1 MKARS
6 LLRMMALGV
15 SLGLGGCSYTHSYIE
30 GVKVTSAHIQ
40 EIKIGRTMELDLI
53 RLLGSP
59 TKKEKT
65 PGGNDRLV
73 YESTEIKSLTFPGG
87 YQAKGFFDEEKDEA
101 FEIILKDGVVQNYRF
116 IKP

>member
-1 MKARS
+1 VILSWVGRVRIHSS
-6 LLRMMALGV
+6 LLG
-15 SLGLGGCSYTHSYIE
+15 
-30 GVKVTSAHIQ
+30 GVKVTPAHLQ
-40 EIKIGRTMELDLI
+40 EISISRTTELDFI
-53 RLLGSP
+53 KLLGPP

-65 PGGNDRLV
+65 LGENERLV

-87 YQAKGFFDEEKDEA
+87 YQAKGFFDKEEDEA